1 MAATAEQI
9 TRQPP
14 ALRGAGPA
22 AGAQIRRSLEKVHLP
37 FAVGLYL
44 AAVVLPIGFNVGP
57 LYMNGVRLLL
67 IVLIVPMMLRLL
79 IGAYGRILL
88 PDVMFILHFCWI
100 TLSLAIMSPNQVV
113 ANAGSTGIEFL
124 GGYVLGRACIR
135 DRADFVALIRALGF
149 ICLCLM
155 PFALYESLTGQAL
168 LLRILNSLPGIHS
181 LNDVTNDQRM
191 GLYRSQTSFA
201 HPIHSGLFFIL
212 TFSLCFIGLKLA
224 YGTTRRWTVAIASAL
239 GCFLAL
245 SSGAFLALVLQLGL
259 ITWAMIFRNHKAR
272 WRYLLGLFAAFYV
285 LVSLLSNRSP
295 IMVFL
300 SYATFSSQ
308 TAYWRTIIFD
318 YGMQNVWANPWFGLG
333 MNGDWV
339 RPVWMYSGSV
349 DNFWLLTAMRYGIP
363 GFLFLAAGYAWTL
376 WKVGTRDFDADEDLW
391 NLRRAWMF
399 SFLGLTFTLCTVH
412 IWGSVYS
419 FVFFMFGSGVWF
431 LYAQPE
437 VAGDPKAEAEATDTP
452 RRLHY
457 TRFPQI
463 RQRRL

>member
-9 TRQPP
+9 TGQP
-14 ALRGAGPA
+14 ATARATVGTKV
-22 AGAQIRRSLEKVHLP
+22 RTSLGKIHLP
-37 FAVGLYL
+37 LAASLYL
-44 AAVVLPIGFNVGP
+44 AAVTLPIEFNVGP

-67 IVLIVPMMLRLL
+67 IVLIVPLMLRLL
-79 IGAYGRILL
+79 SGAYGRILL
-88 PDVMFILHFCWI
+88 PDIMFILHFCWI

-135 DRADFVALIRALGF
+135 DRATFVALIQALGF
-149 ICLCLM
+149 ICLCLFF
-155 PFALYESLTGQAL
+155 FAVYESLTGQSL
-168 LLRILNSLPGIHS
+168 LLRILNSLPGLKS
-181 LNDVTNDQRM
+181 LSDTTSDKRM
-191 GLYRSQTSFA
+191 GLYRAQTSFI

-212 TFSLCFIGLKLA
+212 TFSLCFIGLKLV
-224 YGTTRRWTVAIASAL
+224 YGTARRWTVAIASAL

-259 ITWAMIFRNHKAR
+259 ITWATIFREKKAR
-272 WRYLLGLFAAFYV
+272 WWYLLALFACLYV
-285 LVSLLSNRSP
+285 LISLLSDRSP

-300 SYATFSSQ
+300 SYATFSSH
-308 TAYWRTIIFD
+308 TAYWRTIIFE

-333 MNGDWV
+333 MNPDWV

-363 GFLFLAAGYAWTL
+363 GFLFLAIGYAWSL
-376 WKVGTRDFDADEDLW
+376 WRIGTRDFDADEDLW

-399 SFLGLTFTLCTVH
+399 SFIGLTFTICTVH
-412 IWGSVYS
+412 IWSSVYS
-419 FVFFMFGSGVWF
+419 FVFFMFGSGMWF
-431 LYAQPE
+431 LYTEPEKPGDNAAEDEAAQNQ
-437 VAGDPKAEAEATDTP
+437 
-452 RRLHY
+452 RRLSY

-463 RQRRL
+463 RQRTA